1 MFILVDVLLL
11 VCLGFIIFASI
22 KFGFTRNFIFGIL
35 RTILS
40 IAGGIGAC
48 VGIYFLL
55 DAFGWLDYLGLG
67 VSGFFG
73 NPEFLNPVNAN
84 NFSLLTKIVAYL
96 PFGVLF
102 IILGYM
108 LMHFLVNLLIKGIFA
123 PIFILKKKN
132 KTFRIID
139 NVVGLVFNIGLF
151 LAVIFAS
158 FGFIHGVNTV
168 KDGDDYVY
176 DNVSSILFTEDAKDN
191 AIIGTVSHAI
201 DDLTTP
207 MFNSLHEGLSASP
220 IGSLIYEYNPL
231 NGLFESVVKAM
242 FKV

>member
-35 RTILS
+35 RTIFG

-48 VGIYFLL
+48 VGVYLLL
-55 DAFGWLDYLGLG
+55 DAFGWLNYLGQG
-67 VSGFFG
+67 VAGFFG
-73 NPEFLNPVNAN
+73 NPEFLNPVNAG
-84 NFSLLTKIVAYL
+84 NFAVLTKIVAYL

-102 IILGYM
+102 IILGYI
-108 LMHFLVNLLIKGIFA
+108 LVHFLVNLLFKGIFA
-123 PIFILKKKN
+123 PIFFLKKKS
-132 KTFRIID
+132 KAFRTVD
-139 NVVGLVFNIGLF
+139 NVIGLVFNLGLF
-151 LAVIFAS
+151 FAVVLAA

-176 DNVSSILFTEDAKDN
+176 DNMSSIMFTEDAKDN

-207 MFNSLHEGLSASP
+207 LFNALHEGLSASP
-220 IGSLIYEYNPL
+220 IGSFLYEYNPL
-231 NGLFESVVKAM
+231 NGLFTGIVESM
-242 FKV
+242 FNI